1 MATMRK
7 VVLVDVTRLNVMLK
21 HLKMSVK
28 LGICTGF
35 LLVTMLVIGILGL
48 HNSNTINNMLNQ
60 LYDDNLQSILRASNA
75 NLMAVNHNRELYNL
89 LTQKEPVGLKR
100 AKDRINNFAKQTNE
114 YLEKYQTIE
123 MTSHE
128 KEMMVRVEQSWD
140 TYITIAN
147 KVVDLT
153 DSSNASD
160 ALHLMSN
167 EGVKAF
173 QVCDDL
179 FTELVQF
186 NNDQGKEMY
195 VESDEIYFQGRN
207 IITTVLITGLLLGL
221 TGTILIVRGITKPIG
236 LALVQMQTMAQGD
249 FTKQLAIDQRDEIGQ
264 MGKAINTMV
273 RQLGGMIQ
281 DVVQGVQKLTNEAN
295 DLSAVSRQLTSVA
308 RGTADKSG
316 SVASSAEEMNVTVQS
331 VSSAMEQ
338 SSNNI
343 TIVSS
348 SVEEMTVTV
357 NEIAQNAEKARD
369 ISEKAVARSRET
381 SEKMTTLGSSAR
393 NIGRITEAIT
403 EISEQTNLLALNATI
418 EAARAGE
425 AGKGF
430 AVVANEIKELARQ
443 TATAT
448 VDIKNQIDEMQ
459 DTTTATIDG
468 IEQISAIITE
478 IYQVINGI
486 ASAVE
491 EQSIASREISDNLSQ
506 AALGVS
512 EVNENVAQAA
522 TIITGI
528 THDVTG
534 INQQSSEV
542 GQGAEQ
548 VQTSA
553 HKLSDLA
560 DQLRRLV
567 EEFRV

>member
-1 MATMRK
+1 MRK

>member
-1 MATMRK
+1 
-7 VVLVDVTRLNVMLK
+7 MLK

>member
-1 MATMRK
+1 M
-7 VVLVDVTRLNVMLK
+7 
-21 HLKMSVK
+21 
-28 LGICTGF
+28 F
-35 LLVTMLVIGILGL
+35 TMLVIGILGL
-48 HNSNTINNMLNQ
+48 RNSNTINNMLNQ
-60 LYDDNLQSILRASNA
+60 LYDDNLQSILLAGNA
-75 NLMAVNHNRELYNL
+75 NLMSASHNRALYNL
-89 LTQKEPVGLKR
+89 LVQKNPYDLKI
-100 AKDRINNFAKQTNE
+100 AKDHINNFEKQTE
-114 YLEKYQTIE
+114 KHLEKYQTIE
-123 MTSHE
+123 MTSSE

-140 TYITIAN
+140 TYINIAD
-147 KVVDLT
+147 KIVHIS
-153 DSSNASD
+153 DSGNANG
-160 ALHLMSN
+160 ALHLMNS

-173 QVCDDL
+173 QACDDL
-179 FTELVQF
+179 LTELVQF
-186 NNDQGKEMY
+186 NEDQGKEMY
-195 VESDEIYFQGRN
+195 VKSDEIYFNGRN
-207 IITTVLITGLLLGL
+207 IITTVLVTGLLLGL
-221 TGTILIVRGITKPIG
+221 TGTILIVRGVTKPIG

-249 FTKQLAIDQRDEIGQ
+249 FTKQLAIDQLDEIGQ

-295 DLSAVSRQLTSVA
+295 DLSAVSRQLTTVA
-308 RGTADKSG
+308 QETADKSG
-316 SVASSAEEMNVTVQS
+316 SVASSTEEINATVQS

-357 NEIAQNAEKARD
+357 NEIAQSAEKARN
-369 ISEKAVARSRET
+369 ISEKAVAQSRAT
-381 SEKMTTLGSSAR
+381 SEKMTTLGASAR

-418 EAARAGE
+418 EAERAGE

-443 TATAT
+443 TAAAT

-459 DTTTATIDG
+459 DTTTTTIDG
-468 IEQISAIITE
+468 IEQISSIITE
-478 IYQVINGI
+478 IYHVINGI

-506 AALGVS
+506 AALGVG
-512 EVNENVAQAA
+512 EVNENVAQTA

-553 HKLSDLA
+553 HKLSELA
-560 DQLRRLV
+560 GQLRRLV
-567 EEFRV
+567 EEFKV